1 MVITYTQ
8 VLEVSSHTAEE
19 YGFENSTF
27 KLHWQTPAQRPRSG
41 KRRPYKVEN
50 KKFLNKIKAR
60 RLSKYYIE

>member
-8 VLEVSSHTAEE
+8 VLEVSSHSAEE
-19 YGFENSTF
+19 YGIENSAF
-27 KLHWQTPAQRPRSG
+27 KLHWQSPAQRSRTG

-60 RLSKYYIE
+60 RLSKYDIE